1 MEQRGRFE
9 QPPLLRDCNE
19 ITWLFYGKINK
30 LLYELNSFISNHK
43 ITN

>member
-1 MEQRGRFE
+1 MKKIIF
-9 QPPLLRDCNE
+9 PYLILRDCNE

-43 ITN
+43 ITK